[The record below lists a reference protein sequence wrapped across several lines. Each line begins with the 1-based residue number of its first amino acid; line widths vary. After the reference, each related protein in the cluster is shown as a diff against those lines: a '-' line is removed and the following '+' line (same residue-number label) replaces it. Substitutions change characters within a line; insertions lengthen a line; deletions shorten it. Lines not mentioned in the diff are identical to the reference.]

1 MPVTPARD
9 HGYVD
14 REGRNQAPNCQGIKR
29 MCTRNVSILLAG
41 VLCCL
46 STTSVMAATA
56 ESVQHF
62 IAPCFSP
69 VQKVN
74 CEVSGVVR
82 SGAGLIL
89 VNDKRMPTP
98 AGSAVF
104 TMQLKD
110 DRAIGPP
117 TYLEN
122 QVLSQADK
130 YEALTTTLDGKFVIA
145 STAFNKEGTLD
156 NPGLDVLNTLVYWPV
171 IAPDQAKVLS
181 PSTRGGITSSRELRE
196 KIFKAIDLHKQQ
208 EGGAHSP
215 ATSYFQVEALTTAPD
230 DTLLI
235 GLRKYGQDSKT
246 ATFSFLLL
254 SVSLKQ
260 LDGEL
265 MLGDAFKVILNL
277 TPDKLARELG
287 LPDGSLAELGLS
299 GIEFDRYNNDRFYAV
314 TSFEKGDVLG
324 GYLWML
330 PLEKGAAGQPQ
341 PVRGKDGAP
350 IKFAN
355 KPEGVEVLDQHR
367 VLVVHDDD
375 RVKVKDDENGSVRKD
390 YEFTYSVINLAP
402 TQ

>member
-1 MPVTPARD
+1 M
-9 HGYVD
+9 
-14 REGRNQAPNCQGIKR
+14 
-29 MCTRNVSILLAG
+29 
-41 VLCCL
+41 
-46 STTSVMAATA
+46 
-56 ESVQHF
+56 
-62 IAPCFSP
+62 
-69 VQKVN
+69 
-74 CEVSGVVR
+74 
-82 SGAGLIL
+82 
-89 VNDKRMPTP
+89 
-98 AGSAVF
+98 
-104 TMQLKD
+104 
-110 DRAIGPP
+110 
-117 TYLEN
+117 
-122 QVLSQADK
+122 
-130 YEALTTTLDGKFVIA
+130 
-145 STAFNKEGTLD
+145 
-156 NPGLDVLNTLVYWPV
+156 
-171 IAPDQAKVLS
+171 
-181 PSTRGGITSSRELRE
+181 
-196 KIFKAIDLHKQQ
+196 
-208 EGGAHSP
+208 
-215 ATSYFQVEALTTAPD
+215 
-230 DTLLI
+230 LI

-265 MLGDAFKVILNL
+265 MLGDAFKVILDL

>member
-1 MPVTPARD
+1 
-9 HGYVD
+9 
-14 REGRNQAPNCQGIKR
+14 
-29 MCTRNVSILLAG
+29 
-41 VLCCL
+41 
-46 STTSVMAATA
+46 MAVTA
-56 ESVQHF
+56 ESVQNF

-110 DRAIGPP
+110 EQAIGSP

-122 QVLSQADK
+122 QTLSQADK

-145 STAFNKEGTLD
+145 STAFNKEGTSD

-171 IAPDQAKVLS
+171 MAPDQAKVLS

-196 KIFKAIDLHKQQ
+196 KIFEAIDLHKQQ
-208 EGGAHSP
+208 KGSAHSP
-215 ATSYFQVEALTTAPD
+215 ATSYLQVEALTTTPEGN
-230 DTLLI
+230 LLI
-235 GLRKYGQDSKT
+235 GIRKYGQDSKT
-246 ATFSFLLL
+246 ATFTFLLL
-254 SVSLKQ
+254 SVSLNQ
-260 LDGEL
+260 HDGEL
-265 MLGDAFKVILNL
+265 MLGDALKVVLDL
-277 TPDKLARELG
+277 TPDKLARKLG
-287 LPDGSLAELGLS
+287 LPDGSLPELGLS

-330 PLEKGAAGQPQ
+330 PLEKGAPGKPQ

-375 RVKVKDDENGSVRKD
+375 RVKVKDENGGVRKD